1 MGLVNLESIA
11 IDDEA
16 DFRHVGLYADL
27 RSIVLGAG
35 KRALVLPESGVTS
48 WDRASFL
55 NLCFWDE
62 GTADVLSEPVLAADV
77 LMHVGW
83 HHLAHEALRP
93 GPEAGLLGE
102 AIASAFD
109 LYLVGRLLGH
119 RPEAAFLES
128 QVPRMLEAALAA
140 GSSEEDFE
148 AILAFASESPE
159 QAFEELRQ
167 LLFDAS
173 CALSHPLSPDA
184 AATTLERFDA
194 HRMGCLLHHFELSTW
209 VLRARIERLE
219 ERLARA
225 EASSPPVSS
234 SPAPCSAAERAGIDA
249 AELDRALREA
259 PDSIALLERLWV
271 EPRVART

>member
-1 MGLVNLESIA
+1 MGLVNLESIS
-11 IDDEA
+11 IDDEE

-27 RSIVLGAG
+27 RSIVLAAG
-35 KRALVLPESGVTS
+35 KHALVLPESGVAS

-62 GTADVLSEPVLAADV
+62 GTADVLSEPALAADV

-83 HHLAHEALRP
+83 HHLAHEGLRP
-93 GPEAGLLGE
+93 SAEASLLGE

-140 GSSEEDFE
+140 GRSEEDLE
-148 AILAFASESPE
+148 ALLAFASETPE
-159 QAFEELRQ
+159 HAFEELRQ

-173 CALSHPLSPDA
+173 CALSHPLSPEAA
-184 AATTLERFDA
+184 AATLAEFDA
-194 HRMGCLLHHFELSTW
+194 HRMGCLLHHYELSTW

-219 ERLARA
+219 ERLART
-225 EASSPPVSS
+225 EHPSRPT
-234 SPAPCSAAERAGIDA
+234 ETAGLDA
-249 AELDRALREA
+249 RDLDRRLRAA

-271 EPRVART
+271 EPSLART